1 MEPVT
6 STSLA
11 GVCIVCGPP
20 GSGKTTFVQQHMRP
34 GDIVLDMDT
43 IVSALTG
50 SKSAHPD
57 YSGIMDTALSV
68 REAVYKSIESGKA
81 GKRAFVITSS
91 SDRKRVDC
99 QLLDLNATTEE
110 LLLKHDRSF
119 IFNVDR
125 LDQDETQQQL
135 EAGTALARELREVV
149 VPEVDTN
156 AYTVMT
162 TGAGHKPA
170 AAALTKSNIYAAILA
185 ASQALDDA
193 EVPETERT
201 LVVTPATYAILK
213 QAVEF
218 DHTEIGAEMRARG
231 VVAMLDGAAVVKVPS
246 ARLPEKFG
254 FMLAHP
260 SATVAPVKLEDFG
273 IHNDTPLSSG
283 SIVTGRICYDAFVL
297 DNKKIGIYY
306 QATT

>member
-1 MEPVT
+1 MSVELTTKFAPQT
-6 STSLA
+6 DELFKAESKTSLLTNTDFDW
-11 GVCIVCGPP
+11 
-20 GSGKTTFVQQHMRP
+20 SGAHSVKLYKISTTP
-34 GDIVLDMDT
+34 LN
-43 IVSALTG
+43 
-50 SKSAHPD
+50 D
-57 YSGIMDTALSV
+57 YSRNRNTAPEDSSESLS
-68 REAVYKSIESGKA
+68 RYG
-81 GKRAFVITSS
+81 
-91 SDRKRVDC
+91 

-149 VPEVDTN
+149 IPEVDTN
-156 AYTVMT
+156 VYTVMT

-170 AAALTKSNIYAAILA
+170 AAALTKDNIYSAVLA

-193 EVPETERT
+193 EVPETERS
-201 LVVTPATYAILK
+201 LVVTPATYALLK

-231 VVAMLDGAAVVKVPS
+231 IVAMLDGAVVVKVPS
-246 ARLPEKFG
+246 ARLPKKFG

-297 DNKKIGIYY
+297 DNKKTGIYY

>member
-1 MEPVT
+1 MSVELTTKFAPQTDDLFKAESKVGLLT
-6 STSLA
+6 NTDYDWTGAHAIKLYKISTTPLN
-11 GVCIVCGPP
+11 
-20 GSGKTTFVQQHMRP
+20 
-34 GDIVLDMDT
+34 
-43 IVSALTG
+43 
-50 SKSAHPD
+50 D
-57 YSGIMDTALSV
+57 YSRNRVAAQEDAEAQLS
-68 REAVYKSIESGKA
+68 RYGK
-81 GKRAFVITSS
+81 
-91 SDRKRVDC
+91 
-99 QLLDLNATTEE
+99 LLDLSATTEE

-149 VPEVDTN
+149 IPEVDTN
-156 AYTVMT
+156 VYTVMT

-193 EVPETERT
+193 EVPETERS
-201 LVVTPATYAILK
+201 LVVTPATYALLK

-231 VVAMLDGAAVVKVPS
+231 IVAVLDGANVVKVPS

-254 FMLAHP
+254 FML
-260 SATVAPVKLEDFG
+260 SC
-273 IHNDTPLSSG
+273 
-283 SIVTGRICYDAFVL
+283 R
-297 DNKKIGIYY
+297 
-306 QATT
+306 

>member
-1 MEPVT
+1 M
-6 STSLA
+6 
-11 GVCIVCGPP
+11 
-20 GSGKTTFVQQHMRP
+20 
-34 GDIVLDMDT
+34 LDMDT

-91 SDRKRVDC
+91 SDRKQVDG